1 MGRCEVG
8 PVQTVIF
15 NGLSFVLQD
24 VGPLTILRR
33 VAGGAAIGF
42 AETGASA
49 ATIPPAVIRVVSVDR
64 RDC

>member
-8 PVQTVIF
+8 AVQAVIF

-33 VAGGAAIGF
+33 AAGGAAIGF
-42 AETGASA
+42 AETAASA
-49 ATIPPAVIRVVSVDR
+49 ASIPERAAGCHSSCV
-64 RDC
+64 C